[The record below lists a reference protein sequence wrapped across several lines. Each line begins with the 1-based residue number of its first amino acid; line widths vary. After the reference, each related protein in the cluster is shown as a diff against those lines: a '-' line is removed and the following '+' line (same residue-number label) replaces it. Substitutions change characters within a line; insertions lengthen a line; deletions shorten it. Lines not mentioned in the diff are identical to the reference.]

1 MKTRK
6 KRGTLKFI
14 LSNFSLA
21 ANVLIQITNTITPPK
36 KTKTKRYKNQE
47 TLTIALKEPK
57 IKEYIINTI
66 PNLIGCDTLN
76 KIVTKKY
83 LIIIY
88 IIEYIV

>member
-1 MKTRK
+1 M
-6 KRGTLKFI
+6 
-14 LSNFSLA
+14 
-21 ANVLIQITNTITPPK
+21 
-36 KTKTKRYKNQE
+36 
-47 TLTIALKEPK
+47 ALKEPK